1 MDFVEPEDV
10 HAIVMPSDFD
20 IAIAGSV
27 PLIHDFYDV
36 DPTLAPIKTLGNCA
50 EIRMKLDLNA
60 HQLIHGIRGRDSVLI
75 LTKPDV
81 VHSSAVPPADVSACA
96 CKYLRQRSVTRMM
109 RGLHNLWAILL
120 ALRFIGAPPLAQAQ
134 LSENPITPGF
144 WSFANRK
151 SETTEDVKATCRDYI
166 EIRFADG
173 HYIGLRIYK
182 TESGVAVREVG
193 EVGRC
198 TFNRET
204 QVEHCD
210 KRLIKPD
217 GSIMLGTTE
226 SRYSFADGKTLKM
239 TVTPKMVTDTPF
251 TNAPFDAFPVHCPDD
266 VVWSILNEVGR
277 SR

>member
-1 MDFVEPEDV
+1 
-10 HAIVMPSDFD
+10 
-20 IAIAGSV
+20 
-27 PLIHDFYDV
+27 
-36 DPTLAPIKTLGNCA
+36 
-50 EIRMKLDLNA
+50 MKHDLNA
-60 HQLIHGIRGRDSVLI
+60 HQLVHGIRGRDSVLI
-75 LTKPDV
+75 LSMPDV
-81 VHSSAVPPADVSACA
+81 RRASRRCLCVR
-96 CKYLRQRSVTRMM
+96 CKYLRQRPVTRTMS
-109 RGLHNLWAILL
+109 GLHSLWAIPL
-120 ALRFIGAPPLAQAQ
+120 ALGLIGTPFFSQAQ
-134 LSENPITPGF
+134 PSESPITPGF

-151 SETTEDVKATCRDYI
+151 SETTEDVRAACRNYI

-226 SRYSFADGKTLKM
+226 SRYSFGDGKTLKM
-239 TVTPKMVTDTPF
+239 TVTPKMITDTPF
-251 TNAPFDAFPVHCPDD
+251 TNAPFDAFPVHYPDD
-266 VVWSILNEVGR
+266 VVWSILNDVGR